1 MQVDAVA
8 QIIAVCIGILEI
20 IFFFNFLKI
29 VLFVHRYV
37 TF

>member
-20 IFFFNFLKI
+20 IFFLNFLKI